1 MGGYLAPFGTGIYAL
16 DWLWAV
22 VVRDWSTKISLATPL
37 GAIIEVTHVGRC
49 PAFPLCSSPCL
60 SAHRTFH
67 WTAAKILSKN
77 CQSIWQLIRFQRRI
91 NYRNRRRT
99 WLFLLQILRFET
111 RSSEAQEQSLQ
122 LFEPLHVGCI
132 LEHMTQVGP
141 FRGLAPVHM

>member
-60 SAHRTFH
+60 SAHWTFH

-91 NYRNRRRT
+91 NYRNRLRT